1 MSTLLKLRISADWP
15 AQVTRCEWA
24 LYDANGRL
32 AERGQSEPQ
41 HWPQADGCEIVL
53 SADQCLA
60 LEATLPKGVKR
71 HDPQV
76 VAYAVEEHLVGDIHN
91 EHVVPGETTADGR
104 TVVWVVG
111 RARLSGVLGALKQ
124 LGRTP
129 QRAYSELQLTPL
141 TADGWAV
148 GLHGGQGHARLPSHA
163 GFSFELAGTGAP
175 AEVLLAIQSARA
187 EGRLPRE
194 IAVHADADASFDAQA
209 WHDALG
215 VTVRKAGDY
224 AWPAWPS
231 RAATNLLVGEFTPP
245 RSRNAGIAPFRPAL
259 AVGLATLA
267 LYAVFSL
274 GEWAWLTQRAQHLR
288 AQTTEVF
295 RAAFPEVQTIVDPV
309 LQMQR
314 LYDPLMRSRGRVGE
328 SDFLPLLAAVTE
340 ALDAPAQYRGLAYEE
355 GRLEFT
361 LTLKDRR
368 APERLRAALARRGLM
383 LTIQETQQTR
393 SGFET
398 SFSVRFGT

>member
-1 MSTLLKLRISADWP
+1 M
-15 AQVTRCEWA
+15 
-24 LYDANGRL
+24 
-32 AERGQSEPQ
+32 
-41 HWPQADGCEIVL
+41 
-53 SADQCLA
+53 
-60 LEATLPKGVKR
+60 
-71 HDPQV
+71 
-76 VAYAVEEHLVGDIHN
+76 
-91 EHVVPGETTADGR
+91 
-104 TVVWVVG
+104 
-111 RARLSGVLGALKQ
+111 
-124 LGRTP
+124 
-129 QRAYSELQLTPL
+129 
-141 TADGWAV
+141 
-148 GLHGGQGHARLPSHA
+148 
-163 GFSFELAGTGAP
+163 
-175 AEVLLAIQSARA
+175 LLAFQSAGA